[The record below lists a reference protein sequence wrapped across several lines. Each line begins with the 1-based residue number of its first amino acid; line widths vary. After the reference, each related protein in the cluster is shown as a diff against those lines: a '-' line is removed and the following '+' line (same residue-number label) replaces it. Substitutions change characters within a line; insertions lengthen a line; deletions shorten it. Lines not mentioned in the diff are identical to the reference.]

1 MNNNSPGGMTYLMGM
16 ESMGGNAGKEG
27 MGINFYYNKKSG
39 EIIYFGNPQHVPPK
53 IRGNSNNVGGSFLI
67 LIKIKVVNKSI
78 NWKHKIVKIFYSSED
93 SKEARINLSLTAG
106 VYNELRQKKEKL
118 RAA

>member
-1 MNNNSPGGMTYLMGM
+1 MIL
-16 ESMGGNAGKEG
+16 
-27 MGINFYYNKKSG
+27 KK
-39 EIIYFGNPQHVPPK
+39 IIYT
-53 IRGNSNNVGGSFLI
+53 LI
-67 LIKIKVVNKSI
+67 IFSTILFADIKVVNKSI